1 MLALAACGGGGDDLG
16 SISDALSASA
26 PGNPSAS
33 TPSPTLS
40 QSIGK
45 APITLPTPINSALQ
59 LASVAGAA
67 TSPSGTDP
75 AAAKNNDGSTA
86 TTAGGD
92 AAAATTLVAG
102 AAGFTALTQAFGTTD
117 AASRFLTPSA
127 TSTCEIGWRDL
138 ASLDSK
144 QPAPMPAGGG
154 VFYGTDDLALWRQ
167 RINGSAFVSAN
178 DVVQGSPA
186 DWTTIKSNAQ
196 SFTSGREP
204 AWDDANTT
212 LLRTTHGTL
221 LRDAAFVYLVRG
233 DASLLPGIRARL
245 LTEARNP
252 ANELQRR
259 CLRDLGG
266 PMIDAWFGEASWLLR
281 YSVAYDFARGGLSAD
296 DRTVIDNFLRRNAYV
311 LAAQLDLGLGWL
323 FPNRHSGNY
332 NVRSRDA
339 AATGDAAYTKER
351 ADTNGDCRVDSADP
365 AIGSTN
371 YNYVRADGSTGPRTS
386 LLSQWY
392 NNRKAVNA
400 AFVGAAGVL
409 LGDADLIVR
418 AKRYVM
424 EWLAYSVWP
433 DGSQGEYLRNGD
445 YCIANQGVIYAAA
458 NEQSALLIARL
469 LTRQGDR
476 SLFSHR
482 TRLGLFGSESVEG
495 DGDKSIE
502 LVISTHVRL
511 LTGDLKWYMHE
522 GWKSS
527 QAPRAQT
534 ALGATQVSY
543 NAGSPM
549 DDYHELGML
558 LAARDL
564 TSLPINGLVLRQS
577 SVTKTRFPGSTG
589 LPVATGFGSWAGSW
603 TDAFNALPA
612 MLFLYASPP

>member
-1 MLALAACGGGGDDLG
+1 MLALVACGGGGDDPG
-16 SISDALSASA
+16 SINEAVSAAA
-26 PGNPSAS
+26 PGISTAATSSAD
-33 TPSPTLS
+33 LA

-45 APITLPTPINSALQ
+45 APITLPAPTNSALQ
-59 LASVAGAA
+59 LSSVAGATSSTTGTGSA
-67 TSPSGTDP
+67 TGNGTD
-75 AAAKNNDGSTA
+75 GGTS
-86 TTAGGD
+86 AGVAGD
-92 AAAATTLVAG
+92 ASAATTLVAG
-102 AAGFTALTQAFGTTD
+102 AAGFTALTQAFGNTD
-117 AASRFLTPSA
+117 AALKFLTPSA

-138 ASLDSK
+138 ASLDASL
-144 QPAPMPAGGG
+144 PAPLPASGG
-154 VFYGTDDLALWRQ
+154 VFYGADDLARWRQ
-167 RINGSAFVSAN
+167 RVNGSAFVSAN
-178 DVVQGSPA
+178 DVIQGSPA
-186 DWTTIKSNAQ
+186 DWTTIKNNAQ
-196 SFTSGREP
+196 SFASGREP
-204 AWDDANTT
+204 AWDDANTA
-212 LLRTTHGTL
+212 LLRTTNGTL

-233 DASLLPGIRARL
+233 DASLLPAIRSRL
-245 LTEARNP
+245 LSEARSP

-281 YSVAYDFARGGLSAD
+281 YAVAYDFARGGLSAD

-323 FPNRHSGNY
+323 FPNRHWGSY
-332 NVRSRDA
+332 TLRARDA
-339 AATGDAAYTKER
+339 AATGDAAYTRER
-351 ADTNGDCRVDSADP
+351 ADTNGDCRIDSSDP
-365 AIGSTN
+365 ASGFTN
-371 YNYVRADGSTGPRTS
+371 FNYVRADGSTGPRTS

-392 NNRKAVNA
+392 NNRKALNA

-409 LGDADLIVR
+409 LGDAELIVR

-458 NEQSALLIARL
+458 NEQSALLIGRMLA
-469 LTRQGDR
+469 RQGDR

-482 TRLGLFGSESVEG
+482 TRTGLFGSESAVG

-522 GWKSS
+522 GWKNA
-527 QAPRAQT
+527 QAPRPQT
-534 ALGATQVSY
+534 ALGAMQVSY
-543 NAGSPM
+543 NGGSPM

-564 TSLPINGLVLRQS
+564 TALPINGLVLRQS
-577 SVTKTRFPGSTG
+577 AVTKARFPGSTG

-612 MLFLYASPP
+612 MLLLYATPL